1 MRRPTGE
8 ATRLTVRE
16 VSEKFDV
23 PASSVRVW
31 CWQGRFPNAYQEET
45 PRGPV
50 WYIPVTDLEGFE
62 RRSVGRPSKKASK
75 KGGKK

>member
-1 MRRPTGE
+1 MMRAMRQSKNE
-8 ATRLTVRE
+8 VKRLTVRE

-23 PASSVRVW
+23 PTSSVRVW
-31 CWQGRFPNAYQEET
+31 CWQGRFPNARQEET

-50 WYIPVTDLEGFE
+50 WYIPESDLEGFE
-62 RRSVGRPSKKASK
+62 KRRVGRPAK